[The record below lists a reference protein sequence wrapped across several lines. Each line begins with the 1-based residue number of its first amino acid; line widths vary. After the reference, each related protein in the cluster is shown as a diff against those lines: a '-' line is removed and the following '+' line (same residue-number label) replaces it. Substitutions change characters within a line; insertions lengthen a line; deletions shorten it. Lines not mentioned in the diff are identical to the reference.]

1 MTTTL
6 LRCTHLGF
14 VAVAALLL
22 GPGCDSGTGGGG
34 DGEDSEPLID
44 TDGDGLYDVFEEEI
58 TTDPELEDTDED
70 GYTDGEEW
78 ELYTDPLNPDDYEY
92 LDGSGN
98 VIWEHYPFP
107 LDLEG
112 EGSAYGDVAEYFA
125 QPGRWDQ
132 LVNLYGFY
140 GNVVQIVATADT

>member
-1 MTTTL
+1 MSQL
-6 LRCTHLGF
+6 LSRRTPPALIAAG
-14 VAVAALLL
+14 ALLL
-22 GPGCDSGTGGGG
+22 GSGCDSGTGGDEGP
-34 DGEDSEPLID
+34 ESEPLVD
-44 TDGDGLYDVFEEEI
+44 TDGDGLYDTFEEEI

-78 ELYTDPLNPDDYEY
+78 GLYTNPLDPEDYEY

-98 VIWEHYPFP
+98 VIWEHFPYP

-112 EGSAYGDVAEYFA
+112 EGSGYGDVAEYFA
-125 QPGRWDQ
+125 QPSRWDQ
-132 LVNLYGFY
+132 LVNLYSFY

>member
-6 LRCTHLGF
+6 LRHASMALF
-14 VAVAALLL
+14 AAAALLPI
-22 GPGCDSGTGGGG
+22 PGCVSGTGGT
-34 DGEDSEPLID
+34 DGTDSELLVD

-58 TTDPELEDTDED
+58 TTDPGLEDTDED

-78 ELYTDPLNPDDYEY
+78 ALYTDPLDPEDYEY
-92 LDGSGN
+92 LDGNGQ
-98 VIWEHYPFP
+98 VIWDHFPYP

-112 EGSAYGDVAEYFA
+112 EGSTYGEVAVDFA
-125 QPGRWDQ
+125 QPDRWNQ